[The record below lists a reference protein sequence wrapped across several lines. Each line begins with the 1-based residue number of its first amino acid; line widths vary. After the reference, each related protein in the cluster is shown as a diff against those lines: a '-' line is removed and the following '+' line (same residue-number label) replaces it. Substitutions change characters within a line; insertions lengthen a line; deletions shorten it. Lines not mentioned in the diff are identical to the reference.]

1 MVTLFLKRLG
11 RTFWQ
16 ASTDGC
22 LGCAK
27 GAAYSALLSI
37 FPVLSSLTAI
47 LAQANAERLAQTLAR
62 LLFEVT
68 PDGAEG
74 LLRHTLTARGAKPI
88 YLLIGAGLLSAIAAS
103 EVMLSL
109 MDGFQAAFRVRTSR
123 GFWRQRMV
131 ATALVFAAALPAL
144 AASAFVIYTGGAFS
158 YVPAVVAVAMATML
172 LYRFGP
178 DLPDHLMRTPVWP
191 GALIATALWV
201 ISTVLFVAYVRYMAN
216 YNIIYGSIGAV
227 VALMVWLY
235 LLMASALMGCEYN
248 AERLREEV
256 YPGKLEPP
264 A

>member
-1 MVTLFLKRLG
+1 MIPFLKRLG

-47 LAQANAERLAQTLAR
+47 LAQANAERLVQTLAR

-74 LLRHTLTARGAKPI
+74 LLRHTLTTRGARPI
-88 YLLIGAGLLSAIAAS
+88 YVLIGAGLLSAIAAS

-109 MDGFQAAFRVRTSR
+109 MDGFQAAFRARTGR

-131 ATALVFAAALPAL
+131 AMALVFAAALPAL
-144 AASAFVIYTGGAFS
+144 ASSAFVIYTGGAFS
-158 YVPAVVAVAMATML
+158 YVPAVVAVALATML

-178 DLPDHLMRTPVWP
+178 DLPDHLMRAPVWP

-235 LLMASALMGCEYN
+235 LLMASALIGCEYN
-248 AERLREEV
+248 AERLREKV
-256 YPGKLEPP
+256 YPGGGE
-264 A
+264 

>member
-1 MVTLFLKRLG
+1 MVNLFLRRLG

-47 LAQANAERLAQTLAR
+47 LAQANAERLVQTLAR

-74 LLRHTLTARGAKPI
+74 LLRHTLTARGARPM
-88 YLLIGAGLLSAIAAS
+88 YVLIGAGLLSAIAAS

-109 MDGFQAAFRVRTSR
+109 MDGFQAAYRVRTSR
-123 GFWRQRMV
+123 GFWRQRVV
-131 ATALVFAAALPAL
+131 AMWLVLAAALPAL
-144 AASAFVIYTGGAFS
+144 TASAFVVYTGGAIS
-158 YVPAVVAVAMATML
+158 YIPAICAVSASTML
-172 LYRFGP
+172 LYHFGP
-178 DLPDHLMRTPVWP
+178 DLPAELRKAPVWP
-191 GALIATALWV
+191 GALIATGLWV
-201 ISTVLFVAYVRYMAN
+201 ISTALFVAYVRYMAN

-235 LLMASALMGCEYN
+235 LLMASALLGCEYN
-248 AERLREEV
+248 AERIRENE
-256 YPGKLEPP
+256 
-264 A
+264 